1 MKDSNQMTWKEGD
14 CVMYTRGQFAV
25 MGNVGRKALRL
36 YHEEGLLV
44 PVYINDENGYHYYDE
59 SQLEILEKIKR
70 FRKLGLSLFEIKQI
84 LDGKADENEII
95 ESKISETDSFLKE
108 LKDYKAVSDIKP
120 LEANG
125 DIIDISAFDRC
136 TCIYVP
142 ENVERENLGMSV
154 GKLYEKA
161 AREGIKITGD
171 HFALFDGLDR
181 EENFSMKTC
190 LPVSNYKG
198 DDTVEIFEDKC
209 LHISFTGG
217 FSKVWQAHQ
226 MLQEYALKSGIDLA
240 DRIYEVYNKD
250 MSVDVYYVIS

>member
-1 MKDSNQMTWKEGD
+1 
-14 CVMYTRGQFAV
+14 MYTRGQFAV

-44 PVYINDENGYHYYDE
+44 PAYINEENGYHYYDE
-59 SQLEILEKIKR
+59 SQLEVLEKIKK

-84 LDGKADENEII
+84 LDGKVDETEII
-95 ESKISETDSFLKE
+95 GSKISETDTLLNELKE
-108 LKDYKAVSDIKP
+108 YNTESKSESVETHAG
-120 LEANG
+120 E
-125 DIIDISAFDRC
+125 IDITSFSRC
-136 TCIYVP
+136 TCIFIT
-142 ENVERENLGMSV
+142 ENIERENLGMSV

-161 AREGIKITGD
+161 AREGIKVAGD
-171 HFALFDGLDR
+171 HFAVFDGLDK

-190 LPVSNYKG
+190 IPVLEYKG
-198 DDTVEIFEDKC
+198 EDAVEIYDDKC

-226 MLQEYALKSGIDLA
+226 MLQEYALKSEINLM

>member
-1 MKDSNQMTWKEGD
+1 
-14 CVMYTRGQFAV
+14 MYTRGQFAV

-36 YHEEGLLV
+36 YHEEGILV
-44 PVYINDENGYHYYDE
+44 PAYINDENGYHYYDE
-59 SQLEILEKIKR
+59 SQFEVLEKIKK

-84 LDGKADENEII
+84 LDGKVDETEII
-95 ESKISETDSFLKE
+95 DSKISETNSFLKE
-108 LKDYKAVSDIKP
+108 LKEYKPVSDCEP
-120 LEANG
+120 LETNAG
-125 DIIDISAFDRC
+125 KIDITSFARC
-136 TCIYVP
+136 ICIFVT

-161 AREGIKITGD
+161 AREGIKIAGD
-171 HFALFDGLDR
+171 HFAVFDGLDK

-190 LPVSNYKG
+190 LPVSEYKG
-198 DDTVEIFEDKC
+198 DDKLEIYEDKC

-226 MLQEYALKSGIDLA
+226 MIQEYAVKSGIDLA